1 MTVPTNI
8 NRSERLLDVRVRER
22 YLKEEEITPKQVQAH
37 LDSLPDSEANAE
49 WVDVPAL
56 YPEEAAE
63 EENDEKDGD
72 P

>member
-22 YLKEEEITPKQVQAH
+22 YLKEEENTPKQVQAH